1 MKKERVLVTGGAGYL
16 GSILVPALLAEGYRV
31 TVLENF
37 FYRQN
42 SLLEC
47 CANPDF
53 DVIWGDCRNED
64 LLKKLLPNVDVIIPL
79 AAMVGV
85 PVSNR
90 DRIATTT
97 VNLGAIKS
105 IISLRSRSQ
114 KILFPTT
121 NSGYGIGQEGIFC
134 TEHTDLKPI
143 SLYGQTKV
151 DAERALLDDGDVI
164 TFRLATLFGMSP
176 RMRIDLL
183 VNDFTHKAITDK
195 YLVLFESHF
204 KRNYLHIRDAAR
216 AFIHGIE
223 NWDRM
228 KNEPYNVGL
237 SDANLSK
244 KELCDEIQKLV
255 PDLVVLESEIGQ
267 DPDKRN
273 YIVSNEKIESTGFK
287 PKYSLNDGI
296 KELLK
301 GFQILHNNLYG
312 NN

>member
-1 MKKERVLVTGGAGYL
+1 MEKERVLITGGAGYL
-16 GSILVPALLAEGYRV
+16 GSILVPALLADGYNV
-31 TVLENF
+31 TVLDNF
-37 FYRQN
+37 YYRQN

-47 CANPDF
+47 CANKDF
-53 DVIWGDCRNED
+53 NIIWGDCRNED
-64 LLKKLLPNVDVIIPL
+64 LLKKLLPEADIIIPL

-105 IISLRSRSQ
+105 IINLRSRSQ

-134 TEHTDLKPI
+134 TEHTELKPI

-151 DAERALLDDGDVI
+151 DAEKALLDDGDVI

-183 VNDFTHKAITDK
+183 VNDFTHKAVTDR
-195 YLVLFESHF
+195 YIVLFEAHF

-216 AFIHGIE
+216 AFIHGIK

-244 KELCDEIQKLV
+244 KELCEEIQKFV
-255 PDLVVLESEIGQ
+255 PELVVLESEIGQ

-273 YIVSNEKIESTGFK
+273 YIVSNDKIESTGFK
-287 PKYSLNDGI
+287 PAYSLSDGI
-296 KELLK
+296 LELLK
-301 GFQILHNNLYG
+301 GFQILHNNQYG